1 MDVAILC
8 PIPAEY
14 NAIRAHLEHPREE
27 QQEGQ
32 YYTVGAFR
40 GGHQQYRIVL
50 RETGSRNNEVALA
63 AERAIRQYQPKI
75 IILAGIAGGVKD
87 VVVGDVVVGTQ
98 AYGYEAGKSTDAG
111 FSSRPNVLPYSREL
125 IELAKVVER
134 SGAWRQ
140 RLPTHTSPLPKVYF
154 GPIASG
160 DQVVASTRSEAY
172 RTIKAHYNDTLALE
186 MESIGFARAVAAYP
200 HISALNIRGISD
212 LLDGKNA
219 AHDQASQPRAAA
231 HAAAFVFELLYQLN
245 LSNLKIQNMDAK
257 TLAKEVVATLFPLL
271 KLDSIKQIGKEFRQA
286 ADGSILAIWEQ
297 VKPIFIEEI
306 EAEDEPEQAQGAIRS
321 ALRKKLDGDDNL
333 RQQLEALLKVAEA
346 KGAAG
351 NTVTISNS
359 KNVVQG
365 SNINVGGDFR
375 VGDDIQQKIND
386 AGIVTNDGDV
396 HLKGKYVAGRDLNI
410 KKQPPSK

>member
-1 MDVAILC
+1 MDIAILT
-8 PIPAEY
+8 PIAVEY
-14 NAIRAHLEHPREE
+14 RAVKGYLKDAREE
-27 QQEGQ
+27 QKEGQ
-32 YYTVGAFR
+32 YYTVGTFR
-40 GGHQQYRIVL
+40 GQHHDYSVFL

-63 AERAIRQYQPKI
+63 AERAIRHYQPAV
-75 IILAGIAGGVKD
+75 IILTGIAGGVKD
-87 VVVGDVVVGTQ
+87 AGIGDVVVGTQ
-98 AYGYEAGKSTDAG
+98 AYGYEAGKSTDDG
-111 FSSRPNVLPYSREL
+111 FSSRPNVLPYSQEL
-125 IELAKVVER
+125 IELARSVER
-134 SGAWRQ
+134 AGRWHQRLSSGA
-140 RLPTHTSPLPKVYF
+140 SPRVFF

-160 DQVVASTRSEAY
+160 DQVVASTRAEVY
-172 RTIKAHYNDTLALE
+172 RVIKAHYNDTLALE
-186 MESIGFARAVAAYP
+186 MESIGFAQAVAAYP

-321 ALRKKLDGDDNL
+321 ALRKKLDGDDSL